1 MPSLIAYRK
10 AINAVHTW
18 ELRLPEAAPGQRQ
31 GQEIATLADGR
42 TVVSLPDGATLPADQ
57 PAQIAASIQT
67 LPSPL
72 PAELRDEI
80 RAASPQ
86 VAYINQ
92 RVVARIR
99 ERYSVDDEIKLLR
112 IAPSPETAAWND
124 YVEDCRE
131 WGRQH
136 RAALGL

>member
-10 AINAVHTW
+10 VINAIHTW
-18 ELRLPEAAPGQRQ
+18 ELQLPESAPGQRH

-42 TVVSLPDGATLPADQ
+42 TIVSLPDGATLLAQQ
-57 PAQIAASIQT
+57 PAQIATSIEM

-72 PAELRDEI
+72 PTALRDEI
-80 RAASPQ
+80 RVASPQ
-86 VAYINQ
+86 VAYIQ
-92 RVVARIR
+92 KRVVERIR
-99 ERYSVDDEIKLLR
+99 SRYTVDDEIKLLR

-124 YVEDCRE
+124 YVEDCRQ
-131 WGRQH
+131 WGREQ

>member
-1 MPSLIAYRK
+1 M
-10 AINAVHTW
+10 HTW

-92 RVVARIR
+92 RVVQRIR

-112 IAPSPETAAWND
+112 IAPSPETAAWNA
-124 YVEDCRE
+124 YVEDCRQ
-131 WGRQH
+131 WGREQ
-136 RAALGL
+136 RAVLGL